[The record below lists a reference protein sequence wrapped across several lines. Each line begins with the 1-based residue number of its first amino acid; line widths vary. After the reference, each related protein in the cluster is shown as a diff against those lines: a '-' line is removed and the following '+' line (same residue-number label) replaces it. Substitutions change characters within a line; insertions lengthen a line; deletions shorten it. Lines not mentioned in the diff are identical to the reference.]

1 MVRRPPRSTRTDT
14 RFPYTTLFLS
24 LAPLREDRRTQPD
37 CGHCLRPA
45 PLPDVLT
52 GTFVP
57 SAGIDRDKFHLSPF
71 SASGKDMHSATTSGA
86 SAPDECPR
94 VDHRKGAAHASVHR
108 VHHPRPDASPADD
121 RSNLRGDRKS
131 TRLNSSH

>member
-1 MVRRPPRSTRTDT
+1 MRARSPWPAVRRRQQCTDRGGAGQLRKDRAQPP
-14 RFPYTTLFLS
+14 

-45 PLPDVLT
+45 PRPDVLT

-71 SASGKDMHSATTSGA
+71 SASGKDMHSATTSG
-86 SAPDECPR
+86 
-94 VDHRKGAAHASVHR
+94 
-108 VHHPRPDASPADD
+108 
-121 RSNLRGDRKS
+121 RSEEHTSELQSLMRISYAVFCLKKQK
-131 TRLNSSH
+131 TRQNWSFIQHKEK